1 MALRVPLAGAGQM
14 QDFQSQGEG
23 RAPPQSRSGV
33 NYFASQVVSLLV
45 DRNARDARELRE
57 PLVQAMIAA
66 SVSGSDQ
73 GFEVL
78 LAEVRRSRISFAA
91 LADLYIPEAA
101 RRMGEDWLADRM
113 SWLQV
118 SIGAGRLQ
126 SLMRE
131 IGNAW
136 FADRANDAGCGVI
149 LLIVPE
155 KEQHTLG
162 PMVAMAQMR
171 RFGVSVCLRIGP
183 SGDELRSLLETRSF
197 DGIMISVATQAR
209 LPEVAQLVKG
219 LRSFQ
224 TPTPPIIIGGP
235 VISMVE
241 DLTSCTGADYAF
253 GDIGI
258 ALETIGLK
266 SDALYTLRRA

>member
-1 MALRVPLAGAGQM
+1 M

-23 RAPPQSRSGV
+23 RTPPQSLSGV

-45 DRNARDARELRE
+45 DRNARGARELRE
-57 PLVQAMIAA
+57 PLVQSMIAA
-66 SVSGSDQ
+66 SVSGSQQ
-73 GFEVL
+73 GFEDL
-78 LAEVRRSRISFAA
+78 LTEVRRARVSLTS

-113 SWLQV
+113 SWLDV

-126 SLMRE
+126 SLLRE

-136 FADRANDAGCGVI
+136 FADQSEDARHGVI
-149 LLIVPE
+149 LMVVPE

-162 PMVAMAQMR
+162 PMVAMGQMR
-171 RFGVSVCLRIGP
+171 RFGVSVCLRIAP
-183 SGDELRSLLETRSF
+183 SRDDLLLLLEARNF

-209 LPEVAQLVKG
+209 LPEVALLVKSI
-219 LRSFQ
+219 RSARA
-224 TPTPPIIIGGP
+224 PTPPIILGGA
-235 VISMVE
+235 VVSSVE
-241 DLTSCTGADYAF
+241 DLVSCTGADYAF
-253 GDIGI
+253 GSIGI

-266 SDALYTLRRA
+266 ADALYTLRRA